1 MNIGDGEHIH
11 CVIKVDGFAT
21 DDRSDEFTR
30 AIKNNFFNL
39 LDIDTRIPSHAI
51 KEGGELCDDAFHNF
65 GPEDLEQAKERS
77 GDEQSQPEIAKKFK
91 NKGENHA
98 PSPWIF
104 R

>member
-11 CVIKVDGFAT
+11 GVIKVDGFAT

-30 AIKNNFFNL
+30 AIEDNFLNL
-39 LDIDTRIPSHAI
+39 LDIDTGVPCHAV
-51 KEGGELCDDAFHNF
+51 KERGELCDDAFHDF
-65 GPEDLEQAKERS
+65 GPEDLEQAKERG
-77 GDEQSQPEIAKKFK
+77 GDEQSQPKIAKKFK
-91 NKGENHA
+91 NKSKNHA